1 MDDPGSGSTYVY
13 GYCDATF
20 KEGWG
25 RDETIEFVKN
35 SGVFFHRFIFES
47 FTDIPPCIA
56 LSLAIS
62 RDGSSGGVIRMC
74 VITKEGVE
82 RLFVPGDQ
90 LPKFWEGLE
99 VLGNAKKLRVEP
111 EVVPMA
117 VEV

>member
-1 MDDPGSGSTYVY
+1 MFMDIVMRRSKKVGDAMRLSSLSKIVGSSSH
-13 GYCDATF
+13 F
-20 KEGWG
+20 IPEGLAN
-25 RDETIEFVKN
+25 ILL
-35 SGVFFHRFIFES
+35 
-47 FTDIPPCIA
+47 CIA

-99 VLGNAKKLRVEP
+99 VLESAKKLRVEP

-117 VEV
+117 VQV

>member
-1 MDDPGSGSTYVY
+1 MDIAMQRSRMVGDAMRLSSLSKTVGSS
-13 GYCDATF
+13 
-20 KEGWG
+20 
-25 RDETIEFVKN
+25 
-35 SGVFFHRFIFES
+35 SRFISEGL
-47 FTDIPPCIA
+47 TNILPCIA

-99 VLGNAKKLRVEP
+99 VLENTKKLRVEP